1 MSGASEVGGVP
12 PAAGAHTGAALGD
25 ARQRLAAKQTAL
37 AAALV
42 AGARVPDG
50 FDERRVT
57 IARSALLNKR
67 AGEVAHT
74 WPRLAAAFGPQW
86 RTIFREWA
94 AGRPPRGSLRDGFDL
109 ARELAVTRRLPRA
122 AGAELAERE
131 GHFFYDG
138 VRPPRHRRWTPAF
151 ARTALGRLRV
161 QLMSRAIPASAAS
174 DEVPGTK

>member
-1 MSGASEVGGVP
+1 MSGN
-12 PAAGAHTGAALGD
+12 ALGD

-42 AGARVPDG
+42 AGAPTPDG
-50 FDERRVT
+50 FDERRVA

-74 WPRLAAAFGPQW
+74 WPALAASLGPQW
-86 RTIFREWA
+86 RTIFRGWA

-109 ARELAVTRRLPRA
+109 ARELAVTRRLPEA
-122 AGAELAERE
+122 AVAELAERE
-131 GHFFYDG
+131 GHFYYDG
-138 VRPPRHRRWTPAF
+138 IRPPRHRRWTPSF
-151 ARTALGRLRV
+151 VRTPLGRLRV
-161 QLMSRAIPASAAS
+161 QLMSRAMPASAAS

>member
-1 MSGASEVGGVP
+1 VSTP
-12 PAAGAHTGAALGD
+12 DLRD
-25 ARQRLAAKQTAL
+25 ARQRLAARQTAL

-42 AGARVPDG
+42 AGAEIPDG

-74 WPRLAAAFGPQW
+74 WPRLAAALGPRW
-86 RTIFREWA
+86 RSEFREWA

-109 ARELAVTRRLPRA
+109 ARGLAVTGRLPREA
-122 AGAELAERE
+122 AAELAGRE
-131 GHFFYDG
+131 GSWFYDG
-138 VRPPRHRRWTPAF
+138 LRPPRPRRWAPAALRTP
-151 ARTALGRLRV
+151 LGRLRV
-161 QLMSRAIPASAAS
+161 YLMSRAMPASAAS

>member
-1 MSGASEVGGVP
+1 MSGAD
-12 PAAGAHTGAALGD
+12 LGD
-25 ARQRLAAKQTAL
+25 ARQRLAARQTAL

-42 AGARVPDG
+42 AGADIPDG

-67 AGEVAHT
+67 AGEVAHA
-74 WPRLAAAFGPQW
+74 WPRLAASLGPRW
-86 RTIFREWA
+86 RPHFREWA

-109 ARELAVTRRLPRA
+109 ARGLAVTGHLPREA
-122 AGAELAERE
+122 ARELAERE

-138 VRPPRHRRWTPAF
+138 IRPPRHRRWTPAF
-151 ARTALGRLRV
+151 VRTALGRLRV
-161 QLMSRAIPASAAS
+161 YVMSRATPASAAS